1 MKQHLVTALL
11 CLGVL
16 LTACERQPPTAAIQP
31 ALTGSESFQV
41 VGDYEMHYNAV
52 RTDQLTADIAR
63 AYGIERSKNKVL
75 LNISVLH
82 KNADGGTTAS
92 DASIDLA
99 VHNLNGQT
107 KQVALR
113 RIAESNAIY
122 YIAEAPFS
130 GAETL
135 VFVIKALP
143 NGSTTVLEATLTRE
157 FFAN

>member
-1 MKQHLVTALL
+1 MA
-11 CLGVL
+11 
-16 LTACERQPPTAAIQP
+16 
-31 ALTGSESFQV
+31 GSESFQV

-75 LNISVLH
+75 LNISILH
-82 KNADGGTTAS
+82 KNADGSTTSS
-92 DASIDLA
+92 DANIDLA

-107 KQVALR
+107 KEVALR
-113 RIAESNAIY
+113 RIAESNAVY
-122 YIAEAPFS
+122 YIGEAPFS

-135 VFVIKALP
+135 VFAMKALP
-143 NGSTTVLEATLTRE
+143 SGSNTVLEATLTRE